1 MAGQPDK
8 RGTVIC
14 CSNPRRDIALSP
26 TDFPL
31 QQPCGTRD
39 ARSTKIEENTA
50 AQIALDLF
58 EGLVWLDG
66 KGKVQP
72 AQAESWKVSAD
83 GKQID
88 FTLRKNLR
96 WSDGSALT
104 ADDLSLRGSERLILP
119 QRAHLPIILPLGMW
133 LMRLKL

>member
-1 MAGQPDK
+1 MKKMSPLWLVSLISVAPLYAAQIPAGTSLDP
-8 RGTVIC
+8 
-14 CSNPRRDIALSP
+14 
-26 TDFPL
+26 
-31 QQPCGTRD
+31 QQIFRYNNHAEPATLD
-39 ARSTKIEENTA
+39 PQKIEENTA

-66 KGKVQP
+66 NGKVQP

-104 ADDLSLRGSERLILP
+104 ADDFVLFLFVTDP
-119 QRAHLPIILPLGMW
+119 PDA
-133 LMRLKL
+133 